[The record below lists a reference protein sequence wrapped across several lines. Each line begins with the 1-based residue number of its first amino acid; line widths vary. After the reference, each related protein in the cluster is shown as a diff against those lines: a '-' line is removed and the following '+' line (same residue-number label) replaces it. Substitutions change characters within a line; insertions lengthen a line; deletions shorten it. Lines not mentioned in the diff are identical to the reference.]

1 MRFRLTPLA
10 LSLFCAFATAAY
22 ADDESLILRQ
32 DRTLINPPGNAP
44 QRSTEPTPAFI
55 SADHVDGVQGE
66 VLEATGKARLRKQG
80 QAISADRL
88 LYRPQAQQ
96 IVADGNVQIE
106 QDGNVIWSR
115 HLELNLDTNI
125 GDMEHSQFWFG
136 ANQARGEASS
146 LHLQGR
152 QKYVMQDVNYT
163 ICPVGDDGWL
173 LKVRELEIDRESQIG
188 TARGA
193 RVEFMGVPILYT
205 PWMDFALN
213 DQRKSGFLGPV
224 FGSTVKGGS
233 EVTLPYFWNIA
244 PNRDVTLS
252 PRVML
257 KRGILLNN
265 EARYL
270 DSTYAGEAHLD
281 VLPDDRVANRT
292 RSFISLAHTQSF
304 GTGLSGT
311 LNLNRVSDDA
321 YFRDLANSVNVTSQ
335 TNLTREGVLSYNQ
348 GWWSAAARVQSFQ
361 TLQDPAAP
369 VAVPYRRLPQL
380 SLGAQRTLT
389 GANVDFVSEYVNF
402 GHPTSINGQRLVLY
416 PSVSYPLVAQS
427 AFYLTPKLGV
437 HSTYYNLGENNTS
450 ALPNTVRT
458 LPILSLDSGIT
469 LERDW
474 NLAGHDYVQ
483 TLEPRAYYVYIPY
496 RDQSLLPNFDSAEA
510 DFSFA
515 QIFTE
520 NRFFGSDRIG
530 DANQVTLALTSRLLD
545 PESGE
550 ERLRVAVGQRF
561 TSDIPRV
568 NLVTPTQTPNKSN
581 ILFAASGQVT
591 AAWSLDSSLQYNPN
605 QSRAEKFNVATRYQ
619 PEGGKVL
626 NLGYRFTR
634 ESLRQ
639 SDISTAWPLSSRWR
653 AVARWN
659 YSWQDKRVLEAL
671 GGLEYNESCWTLRI
685 VAQRFATA
693 TQETSTGFFVQ
704 LELKDLV
711 RLGSDPLSALQQSIP
726 GYAK

>member
-1 MRFRLTPLA
+1 MRFRLTPVA

-22 ADDESLILRQ
+22 ADDEGLILRQ

-44 QRSTEPTPAFI
+44 QRNTEPTPAFI
-55 SADHVDGVQGE
+55 SADHLDGVQGE
-66 VLEATGKARLRKQG
+66 VLEATGAATLRKQG

-88 LYRPQAQQ
+88 LYRQQ
-96 IVADGNVQIE
+96 LQQVVADGNVQIE
-106 QDGNVIWSR
+106 QDGNMIWSQ

-125 GDMEHSQFWFG
+125 GDMQRPQFLLG
-136 ANQARGEASS
+136 ANQARGGAAT
-146 LHLQGR
+146 LHMLGR
-152 QKYVMQDVNYT
+152 QKYVLQEANYT

-173 LKVRELEIDRESQIG
+173 LKVRELEIDRERQIG
-188 TARGA
+188 TAYGA

-205 PWMDFALN
+205 PWLDFALN

-224 FGSTVKGGS
+224 FGSTVKGGN

-244 PNRDVTLS
+244 PNRDVTFS

-281 VLPDDRVANRT
+281 VLPNDRVAGRT
-292 RSFISLAHTQSF
+292 RSFFALAHNQSF
-304 GTGLSGT
+304 GAGLNAT

-321 YFRDLANSVNVTSQ
+321 YFRDLSNSVSGTSQ
-335 TNLTREGVLSYNQ
+335 TNLTREGLLSNNQ

-361 TLQDPAAP
+361 TLQEPAAP

-380 SLGAQRTLT
+380 TLGAQRTLT
-389 GANVDFVSEYVNF
+389 GANLNFTSEYVNF

-416 PSVSYPLVAQS
+416 PSVSYPLVARP

-458 LPILSLDSGIT
+458 LPILSLDSGAT
-469 LERDW
+469 LEREW
-474 NLAGHDYVQ
+474 SLAGHDYVQ

-520 NRFFGSDRIG
+520 NRFFGSDRVG

-545 PESGE
+545 PESGA

-561 TSDIPRV
+561 TSGIPRV
-568 NLVTPTQTPNKSN
+568 NLVTPTQTPSKSD

-605 QSRAEKFNVATRYQ
+605 QSRPEKFNVAARYQ
-619 PEGGKVL
+619 PEGGKVI
-626 NLGYRFTR
+626 NLGYRYTR
-634 ESLRQ
+634 ASLRQ
-639 SDISTAWPLSSRWR
+639 SDISTAWPLSSHWR

-659 YSWQDKRVLEAL
+659 YSWQDKRILEAL

-711 RLGSDPLSALQQSIP
+711 RLGSDPLSVLQQSIP